1 MHAVDLDGDGRTDV
15 VSSSAHAYGIWL
27 HRQLPEADG
36 QAAFERRDL
45 FPRLTSQT
53 HALLREDIDGDGQVD
68 FITGKRFWAHG
79 PTGDPGSDEPSS
91 LYWLRG
97 LAAPTAR
104 PPSPPT

>member
-1 MHAVDLDGDGRTDV
+1 MTAISRNDI

-27 HRQLPEADG
+27 HRQFPRRGPDG
-36 QAAFERRDL
+36 ELSFERRDL
-45 FPRLTSQT
+45 FPRLASQT

-79 PTGDPGSDEPSS
+79 PKGDPGSDEPAS
-91 LYWLRG
+91 LYWLRPG
-97 LAAPTAR
+97 AAPTAR